1 EISHLLPIPF
11 SSSPVIIGKARCSS
25 MSYLFNEREVLY
37 VTQVCTSYGRKWEF
51 TWLWIVVW
59 NTFISAEYCALDCVI
74 YRTCLGIAEVG
85 LPLHSAHNDRHYS
98 RHFWHGTSRYSP
110 AKNSAQAHS

>member
-1 EISHLLPIPF
+1 MSH
-11 SSSPVIIGKARCSS
+11 
-25 MSYLFNEREVLY
+25 LFNEREVLH
-37 VTQVCTSYGRKWEF
+37 VTQVWTSSGRKWDF

-59 NTFISAEYCALDCVI
+59 NTFISAEYCALDRVI

-110 AKNSAQAHS
+110 ARDSAPALCCR